1 MLLRHKPP
9 ENLRPRAAHGARCRR
24 TPDLC
29 HYQCHFFLALIIRDF
44 FPSLPTQIYLPA
56 RCLTAALLRTVLSR
70 RLSGALHR
78 RRWRAGKGGGRDELR
93 VPDQAPLPNRP
104 DHPAP
109 LWPRGL
115 ERGREEQAALTRSLV
130 VAESIQTCKTR
141 ALCCWWGRF
150 YSRARRRWRALSS
163 LGACR
168 RVDEES
174 KCS

>member
-1 MLLRHKPP
+1 MEHAAAARPICATTIAIFSRADHPRLLPFAADS
-9 ENLRPRAAHGARCRR
+9 NLSPCTVSHC
-24 TPDLC
+24 
-29 HYQCHFFLALIIRDF
+29 
-44 FPSLPTQIYLPA
+44 S
-56 RCLTAALLRTVLSR
+56 ALLRTVLSR

-78 RRWRAGKGGGRDELR
+78 RRWRPGKGGGRDELR